1 MSLSFVSMYRLDV
14 FLVAA
19 YRALELCCWRSFHSA
34 NDLLIIIDIY
44 LTTVV
49 ASRMFFDD
57 YWLRECS
64 T

>member
-19 YRALELCCWRSFHSA
+19 YRALELCCWRSFDAA

-49 ASRMFFDD
+49 ASRMFFND